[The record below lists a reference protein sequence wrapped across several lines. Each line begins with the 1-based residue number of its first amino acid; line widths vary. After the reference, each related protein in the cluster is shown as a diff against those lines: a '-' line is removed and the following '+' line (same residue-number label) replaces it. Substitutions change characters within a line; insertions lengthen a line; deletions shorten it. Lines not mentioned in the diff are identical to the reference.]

1 MSDDHQPPSITPA
14 DEKALALYYA
24 YAALVRALCK
34 NGTLNFDQLL
44 PHLAGANQQL
54 HAMGELGA
62 AQFLGAIAQNLHN
75 IDD

>member
-1 MSDDHQPPSITPA
+1 MSDDKTPPIAPA
-14 DEKALALYYA
+14 DEKVLAMYYA

-34 NGTLNFDQLL
+34 NGTLTFDQLL
-44 PHLAGANQQL
+44 PQLAGANQQL

-62 AQFLGAIAQNLHN
+62 AGFLGSIAQNLQN

>member
-1 MSDDHQPPSITPA
+1 MANTPTPA

-34 NGTLNFDQLL
+34 SGALTQDALMEQ
-44 PHLAGANQQL
+44 LAGANQQL
-54 HAMGELGA
+54 HRVGEVGA
-62 AQFLGAIAQNLHN
+62 AALLGSMAQNLWT